1 MCGGGCGDWRRKPST
16 STLTSDFSLLDPH
29 CAETDPPRKPQSLF
43 VEKYRP
49 ARVSLL
55 NTLNCHNFFNLRR
68 VVRASVKKWS
78 RVRRSVRLSVPSVD
92 SSSGGRRRFAAELGR
107 GQQID
112 SCCCGGTCGPRKCW
126 SDGKEVGHVSARYW
140 RSGHVTSRCALR
152 SVT

>member
-1 MCGGGCGDWRRKPST
+1 MLSRSAQVKNDRAPQCAGRSKARSALRRNRSAEKTTIPVRRKILPGSRI
-16 STLTSDFSLLDPH
+16 P
-29 CAETDPPRKPQSLF
+29 
-43 VEKYRP
+43 
-49 ARVSLL
+49 LL

-68 VVRASVKKWS
+68 VVRANVKKWS
-78 RVRRSVRLSVPSVD
+78 RVRRSVRLSVPLVD
-92 SSSGGRRRFAAELGR
+92 SSSGGRRRFPAELGR

-126 SDGKEVGHVSARYW
+126 SDGKEVGHVSARYC